1 MSVATDSIGSDVRGR
16 RVPLPSR
23 QVLIATGVFIAAV
36 VVAKVVT
43 AILDTHHVIHAQTPA
58 SAVTLGVI
66 TGTTYG
72 LLAVGLV
79 LIYRTNRI
87 INFAH
92 GQIGAFGSAFF
103 GLAAVKW
110 HVPYWIAFPLALAVA
125 GGTGAVAEAAAVR
138 RLRNAPRLMSVV
150 VTLGVGQFLV
160 IFASLINGTASA
172 GSIYPVPHP
181 WIPAFYIG
189 SLRVTEAY
197 SGMLVLSPILV
208 LAIAVFLKR
217 SRFGIGVR
225 AAAAN
230 PEAARMSG
238 IFASRMSSLA
248 WMIAGA
254 LSAFTAILTAPTQGF
269 TSSDSFGP
277 ELLLRAMTAAVIG
290 RMQSL
295 PLALAGGIGLGVL
308 EQILLWTYPSSNL
321 VELSLFLIILVTLL
335 LQRQRAGRDE
345 EKGSWAA
352 VQGLRPIPQKLQQI
366 WLIRSL
372 GPILTV
378 AFLALLAILPLFIT
392 NSLSVNFT
400 GIIGFSIV
408 GLSIGILT
416 GLGGQ
421 LTLGQFGVA
430 AIGAVASYEVSSR
443 VGDFPL
449 ALLYAGLAA
458 GLVSVVIGLPALRI
472 RGLMLTVTTLG
483 FALATPAWLDQSW
496 MLGNGVDPGKPT
508 GWPFGGPLDTGHRY
522 YYFALTLFVLCLIL
536 ARNIRRSGFGRLLVA
551 IRDNED
557 NARAFTVRA
566 SVVKMQGYLIGG
578 FIAGIGGAT
587 YGHSLS
593 NIGVATFPAAASVNV
608 VVMTVLGGVSVLAG
622 PVIGAIWV
630 LGLPLIKLGSLGLA
644 ATTLGALGIILWKPG
659 GLIQLVAWPRE
670 RLIKAIARRHGI
682 DPDPLFAGEEVDEPP
697 TASISQLATIRQ
709 PDGLGV
715 PAQRRPTMGTTLL
728 EARQLSKRFG
738 GVIAVRDVSF
748 AVRAGETVGLI
759 GPNGAGKTTTF
770 ELLGGFTR
778 PDTGRVMFDRRDVS
792 AMGPEARAHLGL
804 IRSFQDAALFP
815 TMTVKETVML
825 AMERTQPT
833 KFLSSTVGVTFA
845 ERTRERRARELVA
858 VMGLDRYR
866 DKQIQELSTGTRR
879 ITEIACLVAL
889 EPVCLLLDEPS
900 SGIAQRETE
909 ALGKLLVDLK
919 AQLDLTMV
927 IIEHDIP
934 LIMGISDRI
943 IAMAD
948 GSVIAEGTP
957 DVVRN
962 DPLVIDAYLGGSI
975 EAIERSG
982 ATPARASA
990 AEKPDI
996 ETVLRGI
1003 RGLGPARAKTLV
1015 STLGANGSLHGAS
1028 VEELQQVPGV
1038 GPELARRIRA
1048 ALDA

>member
-1 MSVATDSIGSDVRGR
+1 VKDLV
-16 RVPLPSR
+16 SR
-23 QVLIATGVFIAAV
+23 KTLLAAGAFVAAV
-36 VVAKVVT
+36 VVAKVVS
-43 AILDTHHVIHAQTPA
+43 AQLDAH
-58 SAVTLGVI
+58 GVI
-66 TGTTYG
+66 AASTPFPVILLGTIIGLTYG

-110 HVPYWIAFPLALAVA
+110 HIPYWVAFPMALALAGA
-125 GGTGAVAEAAAVR
+125 TGAAAETGVIR
-138 RLRNAPRLMSVV
+138 RLRNAPRLMSIVA
-150 VTLGVGQFLV
+150 TLGVGQFLV
-160 IFASLINGTASA
+160 IFASVINSTAAA
-172 GSIYPVPHP
+172 GSLYPQPSFLPVFNVG
-181 WIPAFYIG
+181 A
-189 SLRVTEAY
+189 LRVTEAY
-197 SGMLVLSPILV
+197 SGMLFLSPLFV
-208 LAIAVFLKR
+208 LAIAIFLKR
-217 SRFGIGVR
+217 SRFGLGIR

-248 WMIAGA
+248 WAIAGA

-269 TSSDSFGP
+269 ISGDSFGP
-277 ELLLRAMTAAVIG
+277 ALLLRAMTAAVIG

-295 PLALAGGIGLGVL
+295 PLALAGGVGLGIL
-308 EQILLWTYPSSNL
+308 EQILLWNYPRSGL
-321 VELSLFLIILVTLL
+321 VEVTLFVIILCALL
-335 LQRQRAGRDE
+335 LQRQRGGRDE

-352 VQGLRPIPQKLQQI
+352 VQGLRPIPQRLQQL
-366 WLIRSL
+366 WAVRSL
-372 GPILTV
+372 GPLT
-378 AFLALLAILPLFIT
+378 AISFLAILALLPLFIT
-392 NSLSVNFT
+392 NSLSVTFT

-421 LTLGQFGVA
+421 LTLGQFAVA
-430 AIGAVASYEVSSR
+430 AIGAVVSFEVSSR
-443 VGDFPL
+443 IGDFPL

-483 FALATPAWLDQSW
+483 FALATPAWLLAQPW
-496 MLGNGVDPGKPT
+496 MLGDGKDPGKPT
-508 GWPFGGPLDTGHRY
+508 GWPLGGPLDTGHRY
-522 YYFALTLFVLCLIL
+522 YYFALTLFVLCLLL
-536 ARNIRRSGFGRLLVA
+536 AYNIRRSGFGRLLVA

-566 SVVKMQGYLIGG
+566 SVVKLQGYLIGG

-593 NIGVATFPAAASVNV
+593 TIGVSTFPASASIDV
-608 VVMTVLGGVSVLAG
+608 VVMTVLGGVSVLIG
-622 PVIGAIWV
+622 PVLGAVWV
-630 LGLPLIKLGSLGLA
+630 LGLPLLNIGNLGLA
-644 ATTLGALGIILWKPG
+644 ATKFGALLLILWKPG
-659 GLIQLVAWPRE
+659 GLIQLVAPVRD
-670 RLIKAIARRHGI
+670 RLVKMIARRHGI
-682 DPDPLFAGEEVDEPP
+682 DPEPLFAGDEVVTDAQS
-697 TASISQLATIRQ
+697 ASIGSLASIRARTSS
-709 PDGLGV
+709 PV
-715 PAQRRPTMGTTLL
+715 PNQRHPSTGTTLL
-728 EARQLSKRFG
+728 EARSLSKRFG
-738 GVIAVRDVSF
+738 GVVAVRDVSF

-778 PDTGRVMFDRRDVS
+778 PDTGSVRFDRRDIS
-792 AMGPEARAHLGL
+792 ALGPEARAHLGL

-825 AMERTQPT
+825 ALERTQPT
-833 KFLSSTVGVTFA
+833 RFTSSAFGITFG
-845 ERTRERRARELVA
+845 ERSRERRARELVA
-858 VMGLDRYR
+858 AMGLDRYR

-909 ALGKLLVDLK
+909 ALGQLLVELK
-919 AQLDLTMV
+919 SQLDLTLV

-948 GSVIAEGTP
+948 GAVIAQGTP
-957 DVVRN
+957 DVVRT
-962 DPLVIDAYLGGSI
+962 DPLVVDAYLGGSV

-982 ATPARASA
+982 ATPARVGATTG
-990 AEKPDI
+990 PDV

-1003 RGLGPARAKTLV
+1003 RGLGPAKAETLKQTFG
-1015 STLGANGSLHGAS
+1015 SNGSLHGAS

-1038 GPELARRIRA
+1038 GPALARRIRD

>member
-1 MSVATDSIGSDVRGR
+1 MSSVTDAISNGLGGR
-16 RVPLPSR
+16 RLPLPSR
-23 QVLIATGVFIAAV
+23 KTLIATVVFVVAV
-36 VVAKVVT
+36 VLAKVVS
-43 AILDTHHVIHAQTPA
+43 ALLDAH
-58 SAVTLGVI
+58 GVI
-66 TGTTYG
+66 SASTPFPVILLGTIIGLTYG

-110 HVPYWIAFPLALAVA
+110 HIPYWVAFPMALALAGA
-125 GGTGAVAEAAAVR
+125 TGAAAETGVIR
-138 RLRNAPRLMSVV
+138 RLRNAPRLMSIVA
-150 VTLGVGQFLV
+150 TLGVGQFLV
-160 IFASLINGTASA
+160 IFAAVINSTAAA
-172 GSIYPVPHP
+172 GSLYPQPSWLPVFNVG
-181 WIPAFYIG
+181 A
-189 SLRVTEAY
+189 LRVTQAY
-197 SGMLVLSPILV
+197 SGMLFLSPLFV
-208 LAIAVFLKR
+208 LGIAVFLKR
-217 SRFGIGVR
+217 SKFGLGIR

-248 WMIAGA
+248 WAIAGA

-269 TSSDSFGP
+269 ISGDSFGP
-277 ELLLRAMTAAVIG
+277 ALLLRAMTAAVIG

-295 PLALAGGIGLGVL
+295 PLALAGGVGLGIL
-308 EQILLWTYPSSNL
+308 EQILLWNYPRSGL
-321 VELSLFLIILVTLL
+321 VEVTLFVIILCALL

-352 VQGLRPIPQKLQQI
+352 VQGLRPIPQKLQQL
-366 WLIRSL
+366 WLVRSM
-372 GPILTV
+372 GPITAV
-378 AFLALLAILPLFIT
+378 SFLAILVVLPMFIT
-392 NSLSVNFT
+392 NSLSVTFT
-400 GIIGFSIV
+400 GIIGFAIV

-421 LTLGQFGVA
+421 LTLGQFAIA
-430 AIGAVASYEVSSR
+430 AIGAVVSFEVSSR
-443 VGDFPL
+443 IGDFPL

-483 FALATPAWLDQSW
+483 FALATPAWLLAQPW
-496 MLGNGVDPGKPT
+496 MLADGKDPGKPT
-508 GWPFGGPLDTGHRY
+508 GWPLGSPLDTGHRY

-536 ARNIRRSGFGRLLVA
+536 AYNLRRSGFGRLLVA

-566 SVVKMQGYLIGG
+566 SVVKLQGYLIGG
-578 FIAGIGGAT
+578 FIAGIGGAV

-593 NIGVATFPAAASVNV
+593 TISVSTFPASASIDV
-608 VVMTVLGGVSVLAG
+608 VVMTVLGGVSVLVG
-622 PVIGAIWV
+622 PILGAVWV
-630 LGLPLIKLGSLGLA
+630 LGVPLLNIGNLGLA
-644 ATTLGALGIILWKPG
+644 ATKFGALLLILWKPG
-659 GLIQLVAWPRE
+659 GLVQLVAPVRD
-670 RLIKAIARRHGI
+670 RLVKMIARRHGI
-682 DPDPLFAGEEVDEPP
+682 DPEPLFAGDEVADGQG
-697 TASISQLATIRQ
+697 ASLGMLASLRNRNAS
-709 PDGLGV
+709 PV
-715 PAQRRPTMGTTLL
+715 PSQRRPTMGTTLL
-728 EARQLSKRFG
+728 EARHLSKRFG
-738 GVIAVRDVSF
+738 GVVAVRDVSF
-748 AVRAGETVGLI
+748 AVRAGETLGLI

-778 PDTGRVMFDRRDVS
+778 PDTGVVMFDRRDISVL
-792 AMGPEARAHLGL
+792 GPEARAHLGL

-833 KFLSSTVGVTFA
+833 KFLSSSLGVTFG
-845 ERTRERRARELVA
+845 ERSRERQARELVA
-858 VMGLDRYR
+858 IMGLDRYR

-909 ALGKLLVDLK
+909 ALGQLLVDLK
-919 AQLDLTMV
+919 AQLDLTLV

-943 IAMAD
+943 VAMAD
-948 GSVIAEGTP
+948 GSVIAQGTP
-957 DVVRN
+957 DVVRT
-962 DPLVIDAYLGGSI
+962 DPLVVDAYLGGSI

-982 ATPARASA
+982 ATPARPA
-990 AEKPDI
+990 APTGRDV
-996 ETVLRGI
+996 ETVLRGV
-1003 RGLGPARAKTLV
+1003 RGLGVTRAKTLV
-1015 STLGANGSLHGAS
+1015 STFGSNGSLHGVT
-1028 VEELQQVPGV
+1028 VEDLQQVPGV

-1048 ALDA
+1048 ALDD

>member
-1 MSVATDSIGSDVRGR
+1 MSAVTDSISDVRGR
-16 RVPLPSR
+16 RLPVPSR
-23 QVLIATGVFIAAV
+23 QTLIATGAFIVAV
-36 VVAKVVT
+36 VLAKVVF
-43 AILDTHHVIHAQTPA
+43 AALDAHHVVHASTPFP
-58 SAVTLGVI
+58 VILLGTI
-66 TGTTYG
+66 IGLTYG

-110 HVPYWIAFPLALAVA
+110 HVPYWVAFPLALALSGA
-125 GGTGAVAEAAAVR
+125 TGAAAETGVIR
-138 RLRNAPRLMSVV
+138 RLRNAPRLMSIVA
-150 VTLGVGQFLV
+150 TLGVGQFLV
-160 IFASLINGTASA
+160 IFAAVINSTAAA
-172 GSIYPVPHP
+172 GSLYPQPSWLPVFNVG
-181 WIPAFYIG
+181 A
-189 SLRVTEAY
+189 LRVTQAY
-197 SGMLVLSPILV
+197 SGMLFLSPLFV
-208 LAIAVFLKR
+208 LGIALFLKR
-217 SRFGIGVR
+217 SRFGLAIR

-248 WMIAGA
+248 WAIAGA

-269 TSSDSFGP
+269 ISGDSFGP

-290 RMQSL
+290 RMASL
-295 PLALAGGIGLGVL
+295 PLAFVGGIGLGIL
-308 EQILLWTYPSSNL
+308 EQILLWNYPRSGL
-321 VELSLFLIILVTLL
+321 VEVTLFAIILVTLL
-335 LQRQRAGRDE
+335 LQRQRGGRDE

-352 VQGLRPIPQKLQQI
+352 VQGLRPIPQKLQQL
-366 WLIRSL
+366 WLVRSL
-372 GPILTV
+372 GPIV
-378 AFLALLAILPLFIT
+378 AVSFIAVLAILPLFIT
-392 NSLSVNFT
+392 NSLSVTFT

-421 LTLGQFGVA
+421 LTLGQFAIA
-430 AIGAVASYEVSSR
+430 AIGAVVSFEVSSR
-443 VGDFPL
+443 IGDFPL

-458 GLVSVVIGLPALRI
+458 GLVSVIIGLPALRI

-483 FALATPAWLDQSW
+483 FALATPAWLLAQPW
-496 MLGNGVDPGKPT
+496 MLGDGKDPGKPT
-508 GWPFGGPLDTGHRY
+508 GWPLGGPLDTGHRY
-522 YYFALTLFVLCLIL
+522 YYFALTLFVLCLVL
-536 ARNIRRSGFGRLLVA
+536 ARNIRKSGFGRLLVA

-566 SVVKMQGYLIGG
+566 SVVKLQGYLIGG

-593 NIGVATFPAAASVNV
+593 SIGVSTFPASASIDV
-608 VVMTVLGGVSVLAG
+608 VVMTVLGGVSVLVG
-622 PVIGAIWV
+622 PVLGAVWV
-630 LGLPLIKLGSLGLA
+630 LGLPLLNIGNLALA
-644 ATTLGALGIILWKPG
+644 ATKFGALLLILWRPG
-659 GLIQLVAWPRE
+659 GLIQLVAPVRDG
-670 RLIKAIARRHGI
+670 LVKAIARRHGI
-682 DPDPLFAGEEVDEPP
+682 DPEPLFAGEEVGGAAA
-697 TASISQLATIRQ
+697 TASVGLLATVRQ
-709 PDGLGV
+709 PDGVAV
-715 PAQRRPTMGTTLL
+715 PSQRRPTLGTTLL
-728 EARQLSKRFG
+728 EARHLRKRFG

-778 PDTGRVMFDRRDVS
+778 ADAGRVLFDRRDIS
-792 AMGPEARAHLGL
+792 TLGPEARAHLGL

-833 KFLSSTVGVTFA
+833 KFLTSTIGVTLG
-845 ERTRERRARELVA
+845 ERARERRARELVA
-858 VMGLDRYR
+858 VMGLDGYR

-919 AQLDLTMV
+919 AQLELTLIV
-927 IIEHDIP
+927 IEHDIP

-948 GSVIAEGTP
+948 GAVIAEGTP

-982 ATPARASA
+982 ATPARAVSTGA
-990 AEKPDI
+990 PDV
-996 ETVLRGI
+996 ETLLRGI

-1015 STLGANGSLHGAS
+1015 STLGANGSVHAAS
-1028 VEELQQVPGV
+1028 IEELQQVPGV